1 MIALILSVCSFHSVS
16 DDLIISCQLYAL
28 PICHPPR
35 SVTTMKKKHVHFSPR
50 ARVAVVEHSPQDS
63 ISYSTKDYRAFR
75 KQALMDVASYHRDNR
90 ERNRLGR
97 NPDAASVVGL
107 ENYLCKNVFER
118 VAIARSTHRRAVL
131 EAQGIL

>member
-1 MIALILSVCSFHSVS
+1 
-16 DDLIISCQLYAL
+16 
-28 PICHPPR
+28 
-35 SVTTMKKKHVHFSPR
+35 
-50 ARVAVVEHSPQDS
+50 
-63 ISYSTKDYRAFR
+63 
-75 KQALMDVASYHRDNR
+75 MDVASYHRDNR